1 LANASVS
8 TAVHRKFLSSKS
20 HSNKQLY
27 VVYTGSG
34 IAKERTLIVISG
46 DFVTNQLSVSSW
58 NKILSAADLMMTMQW
73 KEDTG
78 LL

>member
-46 DFVTNQLSVSSW
+46 DFVTNQLSVSS
-58 NKILSAADLMMTMQW
+58 
-73 KEDTG
+73 
-78 LL
+78 